1 MKLLGYIPLI
11 AAFMIGFKTLHP
23 GLVIICAAVSTLIFM
38 SARRAQ
44 VKHKNYTG
52 GTNMIVDGAYLITIQ
67 ALIMFAAYLLGW
79 LGVRIWPT
87 LAEWLHLM

>member
-11 AAFMIGFKTLHP
+11 AAFIIGYKSWHP
-23 GLVIICAAVSTLIFM
+23 ALVIACAVISTVIFM
-38 SARRAQ
+38 SARREQ

-67 ALIMFAAYLLGW
+67 GLIMFAAYLLGW
-79 LGVRIWPT
+79 LFVRETPNI
-87 LAEWLHLM
+87 LNWLHIS

>member
-1 MKLLGYIPLI
+1 MKYLGYIPLI
-11 AAFMIGFKTLHP
+11 FAFVVGYQSWHP
-23 GLVIICAAVSTLIFM
+23 GLIIGCAVVSAFIYM
-38 SARRAQ
+38 SYRRDQ

-79 LGVRIWPT
+79 LMVRQMPNI
-87 LAEWLHLM
+87 LGWLHLG